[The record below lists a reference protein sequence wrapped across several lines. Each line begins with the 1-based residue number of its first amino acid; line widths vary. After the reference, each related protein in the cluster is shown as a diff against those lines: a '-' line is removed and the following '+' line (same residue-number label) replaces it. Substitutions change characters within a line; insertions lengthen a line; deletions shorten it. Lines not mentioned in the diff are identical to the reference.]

1 MVYRKTSTGDENSK
15 EFGESQNDNN
25 KFCNPR
31 IHGWVLEPIKKS
43 ETMTWLVCFY
53 CLKDGETKPCA
64 WQETTK
70 EELMRAPNE
79 EELQKYI

>member
-1 MVYRKTSTGDENSK
+1 MVYRKGQ
-15 EFGESQNDNN
+15 ESRDFSDSEPKKQ
-25 KFCNPR
+25 KLCNPS

-43 ETMTWLVCFY
+43 ETITWLVCLY